1 MKNRF
6 VKKACCGLFAFSLP
20 AFAANVQISNANF
33 DVQDIADNNA
43 SSVVQNWMMEYGL
56 EGVFNPPGSA
66 FIGEAGNGSRK
77 NTLYLIDDAQVY
89 QSLSTSVLP
98 NTEYRL
104 QFEVGE
110 RSNVEFAN
118 YTVTIKAGGSEVFSV
133 NNPVLLQNPGEFA
146 KADLVFNT
154 DSRASGLLAIEV
166 RTAGTG
172 HANFDNFTLSYSQ
185 SGKSFGEWQ
194 HTHQGTPFS
203 VNVEYLAESDGFI
216 THFTTNNCQGN
227 RSFLNITN
235 KDGSRFSTQ
244 RSWDNDSMMSPV
256 KKGQK
261 WKINRY
267 KAISTCQAHIRFI
280 PLQ

>member
-1 MKNRF
+1 
-6 VKKACCGLFAFSLP
+6 
-20 AFAANVQISNANF
+20 
-33 DVQDIADNNA
+33 
-43 SSVVQNWMMEYGL
+43 
-56 EGVFNPPGSA
+56 
-66 FIGEAGNGSRK
+66 
-77 NTLYLIDDAQVY
+77 
-89 QSLSTSVLP
+89 
-98 NTEYRL
+98 L

-133 NNPVLLQNPGEFA
+133 NNPVLSQNPGEFA

-172 HANFDNFTLSYSQ
+172 HANFDNFTLSYNQ
-185 SGKSFGEWQ
+185 SAKSFGEWQ
-194 HTHQGTPFS
+194 HTHQGTAFR

-216 THFTTNNCQGN
+216 THYTTHNCQGN
-227 RSFLNITN
+227 RTFLTIINE
-235 KDGSRFSTQ
+235 DGSGFSTQ

-261 WKINRY
+261 WKINRF